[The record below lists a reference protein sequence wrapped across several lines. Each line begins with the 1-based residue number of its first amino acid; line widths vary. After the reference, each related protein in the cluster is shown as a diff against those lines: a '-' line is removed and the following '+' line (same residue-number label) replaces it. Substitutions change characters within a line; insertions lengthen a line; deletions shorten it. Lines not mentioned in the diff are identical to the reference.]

1 MELSPRP
8 CTSAQAAER
17 ERHQGQ
23 AVVQQNI
30 RAESVDRPR
39 PDVSSKIREK
49 RAYALQ
55 KRQHVER
62 LRNMDQA
69 LMSHENTAAFL
80 EDSREVHPEDQHHNH
95 KGVRIIENSLFILE

>member
-1 MELSPRP
+1 MP

-17 ERHQGQ
+17 ERRFEGQ
-23 AVVQQNI
+23 T
-30 RAESVDRPR
+30 SVAPSVRRR
-39 PDVSSKIREK
+39 PDIAARIREK
-49 RAYALQ
+49 RTYADE

-80 EDSREVHPEDQHHNH
+80 EDSREVHPGDQHHKH
-95 KGVRIIENSLFILE
+95 KWVRIIENCLF